1 MCNTNG
7 KENETIRIFTIGFA
21 KKNARE
27 FFTILMEAGIKT
39 VIDVR
44 LNNVSQ
50 LAGFTKKS
58 DLEYFLQVI
67 GKIAYIHKPE
77 LAPTKGILDAYKKK
91 EIEWAEYEK
100 SFHELLTRRK
110 VEKLVTLEE
119 IDGSCLLCSEPLSDK
134 CHRRLV
140 AEYLQGYWNN
150 INIYHL

>member
-7 KENETIRIFTIGFA
+7 KENEAIRLFTIGFTQ
-21 KKNARE
+21 KKACE
-27 FFTILMEAGIKT
+27 FFTILIEAGIKT
-39 VIDVR
+39 VIDIR

-67 GKIAYIHKPE
+67 GKIAYIHKPG
-77 LAPTKGILDAYKKK
+77 LAPTKEILDAYKKK

-100 SFHELLTRRK
+100 SFRELLTIRK
-110 VEKLVTLEE
+110 AEKLVTLEE
-119 IDGSCLLCSEPLSDK
+119 IDGSCLLCSEPLPDK

-140 AEYLQGYWNN
+140 AEYLDDRWGNLK
-150 INIYHL
+150 IRHL